1 MRMSIRAVAI
11 LVALLDHAIWL
22 AVGAV
27 TFFSGSD
34 PATKSLDNLA
44 GLAVTALFLATGAPA
59 LMLAA
64 TGRAPRL
71 ALTLSIVFPAAFAVL
86 FIVAIFALS

>member
-1 MRMSIRAVAI
+1 MSIRVVTILIALVDLAAW
-11 LVALLDHAIWL
+11 LVA
-22 AVGAV
+22 GAV

-34 PATKSLDNLA
+34 PATKGLDNIA
-44 GLAVTALFLATGAPA
+44 GLAVTVVYLATGAPA
-59 LMLAA
+59 LMLAL

-86 FIVAIFALS
+86 FVVAILALS